1 MISLLHIFLVSLH
14 KNININNNIVTNIK
28 YRINVVGD
36 NKSGTLLFCTFKAD
50 GKTLARGVFNFDT
63 ERFSVISWSK
73 RNLKKKGISKSKAI
87 EILRKELLYQYDW
100 ILK

>member
-1 MISLLHIFLVSLH
+1 M
-14 KNININNNIVTNIK
+14 TNIK
-28 YRINVVGD
+28 YKINVVGD

-50 GKTLARGVFNFDT
+50 GKTLARGVFSFDT
-63 ERFSVISWSK
+63 ERFSVIAWSK

-100 ILK
+100 VLK

>member
-1 MISLLHIFLVSLH
+1 M
-14 KNININNNIVTNIK
+14 NTK
-28 YRINVVGD
+28 YRINVVGN
-36 NKSGTLLFCTFKAD
+36 NKSGTLLFCIFKAD
-50 GKTLARGVFNFDT
+50 KKTLARGVFNFDT

-100 ILK
+100 VLK

>member
-1 MISLLHIFLVSLH
+1 MISLFHFFLVSLH
-14 KNININNNIVTNIK
+14 KNINNNIVTNIK

>member
-1 MISLLHIFLVSLH
+1 MISLFHIFLVSLY
-14 KNININNNIVTNIK
+14 KNINNNIVTNIK

>member
-1 MISLLHIFLVSLH
+1 M
-14 KNININNNIVTNIK
+14 TNIK
-28 YRINVVGD
+28 YRINVVG
-36 NKSGTLLFCTFKAD
+36 NNNSGTLLFCIFKAD
-50 GKTLARGVFNFDT
+50 KKTLARGVFNFDT

-100 ILK
+100 VLK

>member
-1 MISLLHIFLVSLH
+1 MISLFHIFLVSLH
-14 KNININNNIVTNIK
+14 KNINNNIVTNIK

-63 ERFSVISWSK
+63 DRFSVISWSK

>member
-1 MISLLHIFLVSLH
+1 MISLFHFFLVSLH
-14 KNININNNIVTNIK
+14 KNINNNIVTNIK

-63 ERFSVISWSK
+63 ELFSVISWNK

>member
-1 MISLLHIFLVSLH
+1 MISLFHFFLVSLH
-14 KNININNNIVTNIK
+14 KNINNNIVTNIK

-63 ERFSVISWSK
+63 ERFSVIAWSK

>member
-1 MISLLHIFLVSLH
+1 MISLFHIFLVSLH
-14 KNININNNIVTNIK
+14 KNINNNILTNIK
-28 YRINVVGD
+28 YKINVVEH

>member
-1 MISLLHIFLVSLH
+1 MH
-14 KNININNNIVTNIK
+14 KNINNNIVTNIK
-28 YRINVVGD
+28 YKINVVGD

-63 ERFSVISWSK
+63 ERFYVIAWSN
-73 RNLKKKGISKSKAI
+73 RNIKKKGLYKSKAI

-100 ILK
+100 VLK

>member
-1 MISLLHIFLVSLH
+1 M
-14 KNININNNIVTNIK
+14 TNIK
-28 YRINVVGD
+28 YKINVVGD

>member
-1 MISLLHIFLVSLH
+1 MH
-14 KNININNNIVTNIK
+14 KNINNNIVTNIK

-36 NKSGTLLFCTFKAD
+36 NKSGTLLFCTFKDD

-87 EILRKELLYQYDW
+87 EILKKELLYQYDW
-100 ILK
+100 VLK

>member
-1 MISLLHIFLVSLH
+1 MISLFHIFLVSLH
-14 KNININNNIVTNIK
+14 KNINNNIVTNIK
-28 YRINVVGD
+28 YKINVVGD

-50 GKTLARGVFNFDT
+50 GKTLARVDFNFDT
-63 ERFSVISWSK
+63 ERFSVIAWSK

>member
-1 MISLLHIFLVSLH
+1 MISLFHIFLVSLH
-14 KNININNNIVTNIK
+14 KNINNNIVTNIK
-28 YRINVVGD
+28 YKINVVGD

-50 GKTLARGVFNFDT
+50 GKTLARGVFSFDT

-87 EILRKELLYQYDW
+87 EILRKELLYRYDW

>member
-1 MISLLHIFLVSLH
+1 MISLFHIFLVSLH
-14 KNININNNIVTNIK
+14 KNINNNIVTNIK

-73 RNLKKKGISKSKAI
+73 RILKKKGISKSKAI

>member
-1 MISLLHIFLVSLH
+1 MISLFHIFLVSLH
-14 KNININNNIVTNIK
+14 KNINNNIVTNIK
-28 YRINVVGD
+28 YKINVVGD

-63 ERFSVISWSK
+63 DRFSVISWSK

-87 EILRKELLYQYDW
+87 EILRNELLYQYDW

>member
-1 MISLLHIFLVSLH
+1 M
-14 KNININNNIVTNIK
+14 NTK
-28 YRINVVGD
+28 YRINVVGS
-36 NKSGTLLFCTFKAD
+36 NNSGTLLFCTFKAD
-50 GKTLARGVFNFDT
+50 KETLARCVFSFDT